1 MYLQFYLIILMDLLP
16 ADAAGVDGGRGG
28 VAGVEDDWLVR
39 GIHGVP
45 TQGSGARW
53 RGHAGGPHRRRGT
66 AASRGMLTWVGGAG
80 APE

>member
-1 MYLQFYLIILMDLLP
+1 MDLLP

-39 GIHGVP
+39 GVHSVS
-45 TQGSGARW
+45 TQGGGAW
-53 RGHAGGPHRRRGT
+53 GRGHAGGAHRRRGT
-66 AASRGMLTWVGGAG
+66 AATRGQLTWVCWAG